1 MIAKP
6 IGFLR
11 AGDEEGMRRNCLFGL
26 VLLGACSAGE
36 EDDVLL
42 SGRIQLDPESNEPV
56 ANAFVRV
63 TDSNKSKRCFVT
75 ACDGTFS
82 VRKSDL
88 PRFVLP
94 LTDVSVER
102 VDAPLEP
109 AGLTRT
115 LVTSRMRGAVNE
127 QRSCNGCHAGGVSL
141 FRTADAVPPGLRGGA
156 CTPAGEIACP
166 EDRVVDDEVDL
177 VRDFATYDE
186 RVHAVFVRKCG
197 ECHAQADASSEFTWV
212 VGHDPLAL
220 MKEAHDHGGVQDGDF
235 ADQCFADWLGVPR
248 APSRVKV
255 THADACRRAAE

>member
-1 MIAKP
+1 
-6 IGFLR
+6 
-11 AGDEEGMRRNCLFGL
+11 MRRRNWLIGL
-26 VLLGACSAGE
+26 VFFGACAPNA
-36 EDDVLL
+36 DDEVLL

-56 ANAFVRV
+56 PNAFVRV
-63 TDSNKSKRCFVT
+63 IDSNKSKRCFVT

-82 VRKSDL
+82 VRKSDF

-94 LTDVSVER
+94 LTGVSVER

-115 LVTSRMRGAVNE
+115 LVTSQMRGAVNE

-141 FRTADAVPPGLRGGA
+141 FRTADAVPADLRGTSCA
-156 CTPAGEIACP
+156 PAGEIVCP

-177 VRDFATYDE
+177 VRDLATYED
-186 RVHAVFVRKCG
+186 RVHAAFVRRCS
-197 ECHAQADASSEFTWV
+197 ECHAKPDAFSEWSWV
-212 VGHDPLAL
+212 TGHDPLAL
-220 MKEAHDHGGVQDGDF
+220 MKEAREHGGVEAGDF

-248 APSRVKV
+248 PPSRVKV